1 MPAASLSRSKRFA
14 MLTLLT
20 LIGLGLGACLLEV
33 TVRLFFPTTD
43 FLWQWDSR
51 TGMKLVPGMR
61 GRSVKRGAFDV
72 RVSVNS
78 AGFRDREHSIDKP
91 ADTKRIVLLGDSFV
105 E

>member
-1 MPAASLSRSKRFA
+1 MSATSLSLPKRVA

-20 LIGLGLGACLLEV
+20 LIGLGLGVCLLEV

-51 TGMKLVPGMR
+51 IGMKLVPGMH

-72 RVSVNS
+72 LVNVNS
-78 AGFRDREHSIDKP
+78 AGFRDREHSVDKP
-91 ADTKRIVLLGDSFV
+91 AGTKRIVLLGDS
-105 E
+105 